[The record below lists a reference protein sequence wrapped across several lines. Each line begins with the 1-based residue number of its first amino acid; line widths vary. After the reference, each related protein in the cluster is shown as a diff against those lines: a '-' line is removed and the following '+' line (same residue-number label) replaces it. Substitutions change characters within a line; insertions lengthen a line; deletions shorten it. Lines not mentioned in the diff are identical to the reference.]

1 MATDWEM
8 PKRGELCAACN
19 NGFEPGDD
27 IRAYLF
33 ESPEGYERRDYC
45 LDCTPPDQAFAIG
58 SWQTRRPLPAA
69 KKIQVFDRAAMLNF
83 FERLVDADT
92 PPKQQLRF
100 VLGLLLWRKKVVK
113 FDHGGTDQDG
123 RELWHFTVPRTGAK
137 YTVLRPELDEEQLE
151 RLGMQLE
158 GLMSGEV
165 NDLSA
170 MVADSDE
177 SEEEDAAGTDSDEI
191 CAEAVNAEII
201 EAEKIRTENKP
212 SETSGD
218 NAPVLDANEGH
229 ADD

>member
-8 PKRGELCAACN
+8 PKRGELCAACDKS
-19 NGFEPGDD
+19 FEPGDE

-45 LDCTPPDQAFAIG
+45 LNCKPPDEPFAIG
-58 SWQTRRPLPAA
+58 SWQTRRPLPAI
-69 KKIQVFDRAAMLNF
+69 KKNQVFDRAAMLNF

-92 PPKQQLRF
+92 PAKQQLRF
-100 VLGLLLWRKKVVK
+100 VLGLLLWRKKIVK
-113 FDHGGTDQDG
+113 FDHSGAAEDG
-123 RELWHFTVPRTGAK
+123 RELWHFTVSRTGAE
-137 YTVLRPELDEEQLE
+137 YIVVRPALDEEQLE

-158 GLMSGEV
+158 ELMSGEV

-177 SEEEDAAGTDSDEI
+177 
-191 CAEAVNAEII
+191 NAEEPATEIDTDDTD
-201 EAEKIRTENKP
+201 AEDDADKIKADETRGENQP

-218 NAPVLDANEGH
+218 DAPVLNANEGH
-229 ADD
+229 TDD